1 MWQSQI
7 LNTRI
12 RMNLPF
18 KLFKLTHKHTH
29 THEASCHAQP
39 QPSALV
45 SCFDVVCA
53 PSPSPLLFTVPSSCL
68 FLLLFFISLKCF
80 LFIYKDSAASSSFIL
95 LNLQLVFMFYSC
107 ICFDVFPPLL
117 SLLHSLHQH
126 LCLFSFDAAFN

>member
-29 THEASCHAQP
+29 TRRAAT
-39 QPSALV
+39 
-45 SCFDVVCA
+45 
-53 PSPSPLLFTVPSSCL
+53 PSPSPAPLFPVLMSSVPLPPSLPLFFVPSSCL

-80 LFIYKDSAASSSFIL
+80 LFIYKDSTASSSFIL
-95 LNLQLVFMFYSC
+95 LNLQLFLCFIPVFVLMSS
-107 ICFDVFPPLL
+107 PHL
-117 SLLHSLHQH
+117 SLSHSLHQH

>member
-29 THEASCHAQP
+29 TRRAAT
-39 QPSALV
+39 
-45 SCFDVVCA
+45 
-53 PSPSPLLFTVPSSCL
+53 PSPSPAPLFPVLMSSVPLPPSLPLFFVPSSCL

-95 LNLQLVFMFYSC
+95 LNLQLVFMFYSR
-107 ICFDVFPPLL
+107 ICFDVFPPPL
-117 SLLHSLHQH
+117 SLPLSASASLSI
-126 LCLFSFDAAFN
+126 LF